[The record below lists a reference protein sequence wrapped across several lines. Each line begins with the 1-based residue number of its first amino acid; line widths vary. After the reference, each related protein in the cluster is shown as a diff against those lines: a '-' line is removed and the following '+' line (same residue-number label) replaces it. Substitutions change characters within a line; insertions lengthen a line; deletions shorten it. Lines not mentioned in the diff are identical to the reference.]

1 MESFLLKLLA
11 IRATVITKKD
21 ASSSDFYE
29 VVQKNEDRT
38 KMRFSV
44 MEFFSKCDQIQRKPK
59 KSLMQ
64 KPNFSHSD
72 NLFTEQLQATTSVKN

>member
-21 ASSSDFYE
+21 ASSCDFYE

-44 MEFFSKCDQIQRKPK
+44 KEFFSKCDQIQ
-59 KSLMQ
+59 
-64 KPNFSHSD
+64 
-72 NLFTEQLQATTSVKN
+72 